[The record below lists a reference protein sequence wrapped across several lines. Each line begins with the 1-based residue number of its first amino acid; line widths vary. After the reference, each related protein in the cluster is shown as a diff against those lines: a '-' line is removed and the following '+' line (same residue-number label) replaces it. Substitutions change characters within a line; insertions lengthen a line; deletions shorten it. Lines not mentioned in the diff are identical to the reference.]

1 MISEASLYTTIA
13 AFVSGVFGPLF
24 VFLVRKKF
32 LPNSTIRGL
41 KNKEFSI
48 LIKNQNI
55 INNALNDLQ
64 EHYKVDRIW
73 ISQFH
78 NGGNFWPSNQ
88 SMKKLS
94 VTFESTALGVSTDIM
109 QMQSIPVSFF
119 SGVLDKMMD
128 DESYITLTMDKLK
141 DNALRSYWSSR
152 GVATVCLFPIYCLD
166 KMLVGLMCVELLD
179 MKSSLTSQQCAEL
192 YDEAKKLSGYIVN
205 IAIQKSDT

>member
-1 MISEASLYTTIA
+1 
-13 AFVSGVFGPLF
+13 
-24 VFLVRKKF
+24 
-32 LPNSTIRGL
+32 
-41 KNKEFSI
+41 
-48 LIKNQNI
+48 
-55 INNALNDLQ
+55 
-64 EHYKVDRIW
+64 
-73 ISQFH
+73 
-78 NGGNFWPSNQ
+78 
-88 SMKKLS
+88 MKKLS

-152 GVATVCLFPIYCLD
+152 GVMSVCLFPIYCLD

-179 MKSSLTSQQCAEL
+179 VSSSLTSQQCTEL